1 MDKSNDPTNLRR
13 RLPRNM
19 SRDSQSDTDTDGELD
34 EKIVKVEEKKPFD
47 VKKVIIRSIVAA
59 LLASF
64 IIGLVQS
71 GHFCVIFMVLSFLWF
86 NPSSYLTISFVIPP
100 PQGVIIQIELYRELV
115 NVRYVE
121 AKERKMP
128 AFRTLQWSW
137 FFVALLSVYGETMRT
152 YLDSSWYWHIFD
164 LLTVSA
170 HDYQSLYLHLA
181 LLSPAFQVVL
191 PLLV

>member
-71 GHFCVIFMVLSFLWF
+71 GHFCVIFMVLSFL
-86 NPSSYLTISFVIPP
+86 
-100 PQGVIIQIELYRELV
+100 
-115 NVRYVE
+115 
-121 AKERKMP
+121 
-128 AFRTLQWSW
+128 
-137 FFVALLSVYGETMRT
+137 
-152 YLDSSWYWHIFD
+152 
-164 LLTVSA
+164 
-170 HDYQSLYLHLA
+170 
-181 LLSPAFQVVL
+181 
-191 PLLV
+191 